1 MSQRESGYERKERDL
16 YETHD
21 DDGVRAVLDHLS
33 MDLAAASLKGTP
45 TRRQGPAE
53 RGVSDGLELE
63 PLDLPNKKYSETQL
77 G

>member
-1 MSQRESGYERKERDL
+1 M
-16 YETHD
+16 
-21 DDGVRAVLDHLS
+21 LDHLS

-63 PLDLPNKKYSETQL
+63 PLDLPDKKYSETQL